1 MTRGWG
7 GAAWLCL
14 MALPL
19 AAVGADTSLRSPEP
33 ASRPLSVAFDP
44 AHAQASFEVYLR
56 APMRAVGEFRRVSG
70 QMQGDADKGWVV
82 QVDVDGTSLQFEG
95 PSWMGRISRSE
106 SFLALDRYP
115 DIRFASKPFSDAILH
130 AGGDLHGELQLRGRR
145 RQVTFQLLASECPR
159 PGYDCD
165 IAVRGRVSRHAFGM
179 NTQRMMVR
187 DEVDFRF
194 RVRFLAPPH
203 KDTESRP

>member
-1 MTRGWG
+1 MTWGWG

-19 AAVGADTSLRSPEP
+19 AASSAQTAPP
-33 ASRPLSVAFDP
+33 ATAPVHRPPSVAFDP
-44 AHAQASFEVYLR
+44 AQALASFEVYLR
-56 APMRAVGEFRRVSG
+56 APMRAVGQFRRVSG
-70 QMQGDADKGWVV
+70 QMQGDASTGWVV
-82 QVDVDGTSLQFEG
+82 VVAVDGSSLNFEG
-95 PSWMGRISRSE
+95 PAWMGRISRSE

-115 DIRFASKPFSDAILH
+115 DIGFASAPFSDAILH
-130 AGGDLHGELQLRGRR
+130 AGGDLHGELKLRGRR
-145 RQVTFQLLASECPR
+145 RPVTFQLMASECAR

-165 IAVRGRVSRHAFGM
+165 ISVHGRISRHAFGM

-203 KDTESRP
+203 QDPESRP